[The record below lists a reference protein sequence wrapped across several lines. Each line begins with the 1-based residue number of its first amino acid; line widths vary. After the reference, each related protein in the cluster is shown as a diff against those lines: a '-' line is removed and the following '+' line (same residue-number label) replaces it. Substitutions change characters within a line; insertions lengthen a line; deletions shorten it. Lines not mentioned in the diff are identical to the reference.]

1 MRTLNDRYI
10 VELFFER
17 DERAI
22 RETENKYS
30 SYLRKVAFNI
40 LGSEE
45 DVSECVN
52 DTYLAAWNSI
62 PPQRPENL
70 ITYLSKLIRRISI
83 DVYRRRTRQKRIVS
97 EYTASLSELSEVLP
111 GGDVPDD
118 VLDMKLLSEA
128 IDSFVREL
136 SDDARQ
142 VFIAR
147 YYFLDSVSD
156 IAKLFGMTSGKVK
169 TLLFRT
175 RVKLREYLEH
185 EGYSV

>member
-1 MRTLNDRYI
+1 MDDKYI

-17 DERAI
+17 DERAL

-30 SYLRKVAFNI
+30 AYLRKVAFNI

-62 PPQRPENL
+62 PPQKPQNL
-70 ITYLSKLIRRISI
+70 LTYLSKLVRRTSI
-83 DVYRRRTRQKRIVS
+83 DVYRAKTRQKRYGS
-97 EYTASLSELSEVLP
+97 EYTASLSELAEILP
-111 GGDVPDD
+111 GGDSPEDAFEV
-118 VLDMKLLSEA
+118 KLLTKSIEA
-128 IDSFVREL
+128 FL
-136 SDDARQ
+136 SSLTEDARQ

-156 IAKLFGMTSGKVK
+156 IAKTFGMTAGKVK
-169 TLLFRT
+169 TLLCRT
-175 RVKLREYLEH
+175 RTKLRVHLER

>member
-1 MRTLNDRYI
+1 MDDRYI

-17 DERAI
+17 DERAL

-30 SYLRKVAFNI
+30 AYIRKVAYNI

-45 DVSECVN
+45 DVSECEN

-62 PPQRPENL
+62 PPHKPENL
-70 ITYLSKLIRRISI
+70 ITYLSKLVRRCAI
-83 DVYRRRTRQKRIVS
+83 DRYRLKTRQKRYGS
-97 EYTASLSELSEVLP
+97 EYTASLSELAEILP
-111 GGDVPDD
+111 GGDSPEDAFEV
-118 VLDMKLLSEA
+118 KLLTKSIE
-128 IDSFVREL
+128 DFLKSL
-136 SDDARQ
+136 TDDARQ

-156 IAKLFGMTSGKVK
+156 IAKTFGMTAGKVK
-169 TLLFRT
+169 TLLHRT
-175 RVKLREYLEH
+175 RVKLKEHLEH